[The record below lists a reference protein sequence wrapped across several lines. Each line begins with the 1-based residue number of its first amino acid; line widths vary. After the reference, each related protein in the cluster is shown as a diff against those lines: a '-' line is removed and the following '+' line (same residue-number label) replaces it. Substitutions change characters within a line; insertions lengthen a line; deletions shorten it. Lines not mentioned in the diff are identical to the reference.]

1 MRGLPLIVGRGEC
14 KANPDTPRRH
24 RQSGFGSAHPDLRWW
39 AVPLLALALALPAHA
54 VKPDEKLSDPV
65 LEARARDISKEL
77 RCLVC
82 QNQSID
88 DSDAGLARDLRVLV
102 RERLVA
108 GDSDDQIMVF
118 VTARYGDFVRLR
130 PPVTLY
136 TALLWG
142 GPFALLIL
150 AGAGTALYLRQR
162 RRDGENSPVQDLS
175 PDEEA
180 RLAAVLGDE
189 KERMGE
195 GR

>member
-1 MRGLPLIVGRGEC
+1 MRIYP
-14 KANPDTPRRH
+14 
-24 RQSGFGSAHPDLRWW
+24 GSLGHVASVWIGSTI
-39 AVPLLALALALPAHA
+39 LALFLALPAHA
-54 VKPDEKLSDPV
+54 VKPDEKLSDPM

-88 DSDAGLARDLRVLV
+88 DSDADLARDLRALV

-108 GDSDDQIMVF
+108 GDSDDQIMTF

-130 PPVTLY
+130 PPVTAY

-142 GPFALLIL
+142 GPFALLLL

-162 RRDGENSPVQDLS
+162 RRDGENSPAPDLS
-175 PDEEA
+175 PEEEA
-180 RLAAVLGDE
+180 RLAALLGDE
-189 KERMGE
+189 QNRAGE
-195 GR
+195 AR